1 MWLIFKLNI
10 IHVCFIFFC
19 QSALRISRDLTYHWW
34 KDRSKKRVRNKN
46 RVQHSP
52 LLFGGSGP
60 AIYEFSYFGSSSV
73 CFATDYWLTVNFR
86 YIFTKK
92 RCTTPKKNREN
103 KKKIR
108 SKVGTQ
114 TFPGSPESDQPKWIK
129 NPISTHHHFHV
140 MWGTLFGRFGL
151 LGSLCSN
158 KAAADSRWFQGAGCR
173 LPLTTHPSKPEVRR
187 SKGLMGV
194 FQAKLH
200 GISRFSSVST
210 GQSWRYISIIWT
222 TGSFFDCNIFF
233 SMQELEKT
241 FNDFFHKFIKN
252 QVWSSSM
259 YGSHGSLTPKIWHTI
274 YQSEHHGFPKQ

>member
-1 MWLIFKLNI
+1 MIVIIFKLNI

-114 TFPGSPESDQPKWIK
+114 TFPGSPESDQPK
-129 NPISTHHHFHV
+129 
-140 MWGTLFGRFGL
+140 
-151 LGSLCSN
+151 
-158 KAAADSRWFQGAGCR
+158 
-173 LPLTTHPSKPEVRR
+173 
-187 SKGLMGV
+187 
-194 FQAKLH
+194 
-200 GISRFSSVST
+200 
-210 GQSWRYISIIWT
+210 
-222 TGSFFDCNIFF
+222 
-233 SMQELEKT
+233 
-241 FNDFFHKFIKN
+241 
-252 QVWSSSM
+252 
-259 YGSHGSLTPKIWHTI
+259 
-274 YQSEHHGFPKQ
+274 

>member
-1 MWLIFKLNI
+1 MIVIIFKLNI

-200 GISRFSSVST
+200 GISRFSSVFFPAKVGAKHLYHLQRS
-210 GQSWRYISIIWT
+210 GVILWRRNL
-222 TGSFFDCNIFF
+222 FF
-233 SMQELEKT
+233 
-241 FNDFFHKFIKN
+241 FNGRSLWRRKVNQRLRIHKFIKN

-259 YGSHGSLTPKIWHTI
+259 
-274 YQSEHHGFPKQ
+274 

>member
-1 MWLIFKLNI
+1 MFYI
-10 IHVCFIFFC
+10 FC

-114 TFPGSPESDQPKWIK
+114 TFPGSPESDQPKWILRI
-129 NPISTHHHFHV
+129 PYLFPSSFSRHVRHFVWSFWTSRILVFQQGRGWLSLISRRRLSSTTYHPPLEAGGPSQQGFD
-140 MWGTLFGRFGL
+140 GRFF
-151 LGSLCSN
+151 
-158 KAAADSRWFQGAGCR
+158 KQGF
-173 LPLTTHPSKPEVRR
+173 PWDF
-187 SKGLMGV
+187 MGV
-194 FQAKLH
+194 QD
-200 GISRFSSVST
+200 VST
-210 GQSWRYISIIWT
+210 RPKLAKNYISIICS
-222 TGSFFDCNIFF
+222 GLGVILGRRQPFF
-233 SMQELEKT
+233 SSMAGAWREKREPT
-241 FNDFFHKFIKN
+241 TSD
-252 QVWSSSM
+252 
-259 YGSHGSLTPKIWHTI
+259 P
-274 YQSEHHGFPKQ
+274 